1 MWFFYEY
8 SGDHRYLHVLT
19 HAFPTRRSSDLGPA
33 GAEIDARCGDHLFGN
48 RDDLAFGQRFG
59 VGREAGAQSFALREV
74 EDGKAL
80 EEGDA
85 AGILAAFARA
95 FLRGPGGEAVGIDQG
110 HAMTFGSASWRG
122 RVCKALE

>member
-1 MWFFYEY
+1 MRISDW
-8 SGDHRYLHVLT
+8 SSDVC
-19 HAFPTRRSSDLGPA
+19 SSDL
-33 GAEIDARCGDHLFGN
+33 LFGN

-80 EEGDA
+80 EAGDA

-95 FLRGPGGEAVGIDQG
+95 FLLGLGGEAVGIDHG
-110 HAMTFGSASWRG
+110 HAML
-122 RVCKALE
+122 ALADAAPGIAGLFEGIDRKSTRLNSSH

>member
-1 MWFFYEY
+1 MSSVMVSFFFMHKTAYKMRI
-8 SGDHRYLHVLT
+8 SDGISDVC
-19 HAFPTRRSSDLGPA
+19 SSDLLDPA

-59 VGREAGAQSFALREV
+59 VGRESGAQSFALREV

-85 AGILAAFARA
+85 AGIPAAFDRKS
-95 FLRGPGGEAVGIDQG
+95 LV
-110 HAMTFGSASWRG
+110 
-122 RVCKALE
+122 

>member
-1 MWFFYEY
+1 MRISDW
-8 SGDHRYLHVLT
+8 SSDVC
-19 HAFPTRRSSDLGPA
+19 SSDL
-33 GAEIDARCGDHLFGN
+33 

-95 FLRGPGGEAVGIDQG
+95 FLLGLGGEAVGIDHG
-110 HAMTFGSASWRG
+110 HAMLALADAAPGIAGLFEGKPALRG
-122 RVCKALE
+122 KAMLEQCAPQEDRKSTRLNSSH